1 MEKSFN
7 HKQKAT
13 LIGVTTLATILM
25 FYFGFNFLKGINIFE
40 QNNTYY
46 ATFSNLQGVD
56 RSTSVYLNGYRV
68 GNVRS
73 IKFDYKHFNGNVVQL
88 SLNSELQIPLNTV
101 AVIRDNP
108 LAGGSIHLMTPAETT
123 GYVAHGDTLVGQSTV
138 DFMSKI
144 SDELLPNLNAAIL
157 SIDSLSGSVNGLIN
171 STEVQEIMS
180 QLNAS
185 TKAISSTTRRLD
197 GLMSGTVPKILDSVE
212 ASAGSVQSVTGKI
225 EEANIEQTL
234 ADFSRVVSELKA
246 VSVQLNSK
254 EGSLGL
260 LLNDQQLYQKLDSA
274 VLSADSLLQDIKA
287 NPKRYVRFSLF

>member
-1 MEKSFN
+1 
-7 HKQKAT
+7 
-13 LIGVTTLATILM
+13 
-25 FYFGFNFLKGINIFE
+25 
-40 QNNTYY
+40 
-46 ATFSNLQGVD
+46 
-56 RSTSVYLNGYRV
+56 
-68 GNVRS
+68 
-73 IKFDYKHFNGNVVQL
+73 
-88 SLNSELQIPLNTV
+88 
-101 AVIRDNP
+101 
-108 LAGGSIHLMTPAETT
+108 
-123 GYVAHGDTLVGQSTV
+123 
-138 DFMSKI
+138 MSKI

-197 GLMSGTVPKILDSVE
+197 GLMSGTVPRILDSVE